1 MLVAIE
7 TDVVFISVIIVG
19 EFSAFEVPEEV
30 ADCVDVSG
38 CLEVEV
44 VVECTTCA
52 GVVLAGAFDVVVD
65 VVITGGFTILG
76 FMSSEKSCASSNMKL
91 ALPLLV
97 TTTVCVSNSKM
108 VGDWYSTSIY
118 TLLDPGVAEKVCGLP
133 PSMDTSIATFPVAP
147 PGIVAYRATA

>member
-1 MLVAIE
+1 MSPAESVLNEVEVSTERTVVLEVERAREAFVPVSEAVDEEDVDVVAIE

-52 GVVLAGAFDVVVD
+52 GAVLVGAFDVVVD

-108 VGDWYSTSIY
+108 VGDW
-118 TLLDPGVAEKVCGLP
+118 
-133 PSMDTSIATFPVAP
+133 
-147 PGIVAYRATA
+147 